1 MVRSQFYILIVGIII
16 IILLT
21 YSYQIFVFSKEINK
35 FYSYYSN
42 IARFAYIKS
51 FLEDYQKFFYLDNSE
66 VYPIKVVYDCNLD
79 SLSINNLLNLQNVS
93 IFDKKFNYLPTSYDS
108 NYINFTIFEKIEKD
122 KNFCIFEGYIVKNDL
137 FFNYTKINGSFPVFF
152 EIYVD
157 KKIKIDKYQ
166 YLNLINNLIKDFV
179 ISFEKNCTKLK
190 YSALEILTDL
200 VSLSISDLNL
210 TILHRDTDKVTLK
223 IENLG
228 DCPVDIRNF
237 LYETNNFYKIIPN
250 LNVNA
255 TSFVIYPKKYEIFN
269 FSNFENILCLNSLG
283 FRKCVQLLIFVKENN
298 FSLICSLPKN
308 EFNGLVLLEIFVSDT
323 LKNPLRL
330 ETEVPDTIFYPDIIY
345 PGGYNRVELGFK
357 YICPEDIAYLNI
369 KLEAVDTITGERYY
383 IDTIKIIISSATI

>member
-79 SLSINNLLNLQNVS
+79 SLSINNLLSLKNIS
-93 IFDKKFNYLPTSYDS
+93 IFDRKFNYLPTSYDS

-122 KNFCIFEGYIVKNDL
+122 NNLCIFEGYIVKNDL
-137 FFNYTKINGSFPVFF
+137 FFSHTKINGSPPIFF
-152 EIYVD
+152 EIYID
-157 KKIKIDKYQ
+157 KKIRIDKYQ
-166 YLNLINNLIKDFV
+166 YLNLANKLIKEFIV
-179 ISFEKNCTKLK
+179 SFEKNCTKLK
-190 YSALEILTDL
+190 YPALEIVTDL
-200 VSLSISDLNL
+200 ASLSVNDLNL
-210 TILHRDTDKVTLK
+210 TILHRYTDKVTLK

-228 DCPVDIRNF
+228 DCPIDIRNF

-269 FSNFENILCLNSLG
+269 FSNFENTICLNSLG
-283 FRKCVQLLIFVKENN
+283 FRKC
-298 FSLICSLPKN
+298 
-308 EFNGLVLLEIFVSDT
+308 
-323 LKNPLRL
+323 
-330 ETEVPDTIFYPDIIY
+330 
-345 PGGYNRVELGFK
+345 
-357 YICPEDIAYLNI
+357 IA
-369 KLEAVDTITGERYY
+369 E
-383 IDTIKIIISSATI
+383 